1 MPPVSQSS
9 SLAVSEREEKRE
21 RLERTAR
28 LLAHGADV
36 TGASTGAAI
45 GLLGGPVGALS
56 GAVIGTL
63 MQKVLL
69 RLGSEF
75 EQRHLGPREK
85 ARVAGALYY
94 ALDDIEERLRPS
106 AELHDDEFFE
116 EELLRPREDGFF
128 EADAATGRARADE
141 LLEAVLV
148 RAQRDHEERKV
159 KHLGWLYSS
168 FVFTEEVT
176 PGDANY
182 MLDLASRCTYHELQL
197 LSLFH
202 SGRGYRGIPGW
213 ERLHPYEW
221 RAHALAGELFQLT
234 QMGLLMRTDH
244 KPILVPED
252 ANPSYLWVA
261 PTGCKLYHWMRLDRM
276 DDEELGEVYDEL
288 GAAVKL
294 PPPHELLEQLESAV
308 DSEPLTWDDIEVCRV
323 RVRADERAR
332 ALLPAPG
339 AKVHARLRDTSVDFR
354 VQLAPD
360 EPELIDLVC
369 FDETRE
375 AFLAVLDIDE
385 GHILRVAP
393 APDGELMLD

>member
-1 MPPVSQSS
+1 MS
-9 SLAVSEREEKRE
+9 ADEEKRE

-45 GLLGGPVGALS
+45 GLLGGPAGALG

-63 MQKVLL
+63 VQKVLL

-94 ALDDIEERLRPS
+94 ALDDIEERLRESS
-106 AELHDDEFFE
+106 ALRDDEFFDE
-116 EELLRPREDGFF
+116 EPPKPREDDFF
-128 EADAATGRARADE
+128 EDDTSTGRARADE

-168 FVFTEEVT
+168 FVFNEDIT

-182 MLDLASRCTYHELQL
+182 LLDLAAGCTYHQLQL

-202 SGRGYRGIPGW
+202 SGRGYRGLPGW

-234 QMGLLMRTDH
+234 QAGLLMRTDH
-244 KPILVPED
+244 KPILTLED

-276 DDEELGEVYDEL
+276 DEEELADVYDEL
-288 GAAVKL
+288 SAAVEL

-308 DSEPLTWDDIEVCRV
+308 DSEPLTWDDIGECRV

-339 AKVHARLRDTSVDFR
+339 AEVHARLVDTSVGFR

-360 EPELIDLVC
+360 EPEVIELVC
-369 FDETRE
+369 FDEKRE
-375 AFLAVLDIDE
+375 AFLAVLDIEE
-385 GHILRVAP
+385 GRILRVAP
-393 APDGELMLD
+393 APEGALMLD